1 MTSELVGRCV
11 SMTSELVD
19 HELGDQLGDRRKQKN
34 LKDASLCMLSGKL
47 SVY

>member
-1 MTSELVGRCV
+1 MSSELGGRCV
-11 SMTSELVD
+11 SMTS
-19 HELGDQLGDRRKQKN
+19 ELGDQLGDRRKQKN